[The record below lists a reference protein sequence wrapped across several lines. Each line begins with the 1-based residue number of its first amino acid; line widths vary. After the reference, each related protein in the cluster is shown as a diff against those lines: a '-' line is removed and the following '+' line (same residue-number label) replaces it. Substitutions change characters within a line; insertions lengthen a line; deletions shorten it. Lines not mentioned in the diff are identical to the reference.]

1 MILMR
6 RQYILISLLMIP
18 FLIVLSILYD
28 TPLFMAPVPLFLF
41 YISRIIGINTI
52 NDSKSL
58 YRYIKRYYGKEIA
71 DKIQQ
76 NFKVVNSFDLLDNN
90 SLIIFDNILILKI
103 NNKIGVFEIEEG
115 IDYLIRLMNYV

>member
-1 MILMR
+1 MR